1 MIKTVPSMTKRGLC
15 LDPRTKM
22 LLVITI
28 STLLIS
34 GNDSGV
40 MIFIKPILAGIP
52 FILLLSAGKIKKAGA
67 FLLLTASAYCAQIW
81 LLPITAGILNICII
95 VTCGIF
101 FRFLPGIMMG
111 AYLVSTTRVNEF
123 MAAMYRMRMPEQIAI
138 PISVLFRFFPT
149 VLEEHRAIE
158 DAMKM
163 RGIRFGGGKPG
174 KMLEY
179 RLVPLMISCVKI
191 GDELSAAALVRG
203 LGAPIKRTSIGT
215 IGFQVQDMLLLLL
228 CLIAIITFS
237 LNKLQIL

>member
-1 MIKTVPSMTKRGLC
+1 MIKAAPSMTKRGLC

-28 STLLIS
+28 STMLIS
-34 GNDSGV
+34 GNDSGI
-40 MIFIKPILAGIP
+40 MILIKPILAGIP
-52 FILLLSAGKIKKAGA
+52 FVLLLSAGKIKEASA
-67 FLLLTASAYCAQIW
+67 FLLLTTSAYGAQIW
-81 LLPITAGILNICII
+81 LLPITSGILNICII
-95 VTCGIF
+95 VICGIF

-215 IGFQVQDMLLLLL
+215 IGFRVQDMLLLLL
-228 CLIAIITFS
+228 CLFAIITFF